1 VSSHFFFENDQS
13 VQRGLR
19 RDTEALKK
27 RYLLSS
33 DAGPNHWVEA
43 SGGFNIASDGSAP
56 SSPTPIG
63 IDIAI
68 ARQSV
73 GSEDLYFI
81 NTSGAVDALTLA
93 KPGGYEI
100 WAVASFPTG
109 LSGYISVT
117 VQIGGD
123 AWSGTNDSAGY
134 EPASFSGTGGGVVRY
149 KLPIEVLST
158 AVVGTATEVAVF
170 PEVWQSSGSSRVGAA
185 TLFVKRLT

>member
-1 VSSHFFFENDQS
+1 MS
-13 VQRGLR
+13 VKPIIHG
-19 RDTEALKK
+19 RDHRPGGADPIPNTGIA
-27 RYLLSS
+27 
-33 DAGPNHWVEA
+33 NHWVEA

-56 SSPTPIG
+56 ASPTPIG
-63 IDIAI
+63 VDIDV

-73 GSEDLYFI
+73 GSEGLFFQ
-81 NTSGAVDALTLA
+81 TLGTVDYLTIA
-93 KPGGYEI
+93 EPGGYEI

-149 KLPIEVLST
+149 KIPIEVLST
-158 AVVGTATEVAVF
+158 AVVGTVTEVGVF